1 MEFFLSVPVS
11 SINLLQEVW
20 SDFTDL
26 VNLTH
31 PSARSN
37 PCLGEDKRHPCCGH
51 FGRALAAHFEWVLRI
66 MKLSVASSSPDGLAS
81 GEDAR
86 FLRSMRERMRG
97 ALRDGKAMPQ
107 FDNFLVVNFSKKNR
121 DRFPHIVT

>member
-1 MEFFLSVPVS
+1 MQK
-11 SINLLQEVW
+11 IW

-31 PSARSN
+31 PSARHN
-37 PCLGEDKRHPCCGH
+37 PCLGENKRHPCCGH
-51 FGRALAAHFEWVLRI
+51 FGRAFASHFEWVLRI
-66 MKLSVASSSPDGLAS
+66 MKLSVASASPDGFVG

-97 ALRDGKAMPQ
+97 ALRDGKTMPQ
-107 FDNFLVVNFSKKNR
+107 FDNFLVVIFSKKNKKMTA
-121 DRFPHIVT
+121 FSHKKS